1 MAHRPRGRLNARG
14 LEVDMRMKKIWGW
27 IAILL
32 PISFAGSGAAQKPA
46 DYDLIIANG
55 RVIDGTGNPWF
66 YADIAIRGDR
76 IAAVG
81 RLKGG
86 SAARVIDARGQV
98 VSPGFIDMHTHCES
112 GLSSPALKANL
123 NYITQGVTTVVTGN
137 CGYGPLEV
145 LEASRAMTNIGTNA
159 VILAGFGTIRRE
171 VLGTENRAPTAEELE
186 RMKSLLR
193 RAMEEGAWGLSTG
206 LQYIP
211 DRYAGTEEIVAL
223 ARVVAEFG
231 GIYSSH
237 MRSEEEA
244 LLDAVRET
252 IRIGEESG
260 ARVNISH
267 FKATGKP
274 NWGSL
279 EKAVRLV
286 REARE
291 RGVEITADMYPYSNS
306 ATVPLEIVFSVPPGL
321 GPFDE
326 LEKMAA
332 REGISGEESAA
343 LAARYAGELAK
354 ALRDPVVR
362 EKIRRATE
370 DGLPDRVN
378 WVAKGGWLNFSI
390 MGSRKHPELIG
401 RMFCDLAAERRRP
414 EFDIAADLY
423 LEDGDGLTISLSTMS
438 QDDVLRALM
447 QPWAMIG
454 SDGSVV
460 AEGESSVHP
469 RNFGTFPR
477 VLRKYVREEGV
488 LSLEEAVRKMT
499 SLPAMLLRLED
510 RGLVRPGCKA
520 DLVVF
525 DPGTIRDEATFD
537 APLRFSSGI
546 SHVLVNGKISLEKG
560 RVTDATRGLVLL
572 HKPL

>member
-1 MAHRPRGRLNARG
+1 
-14 LEVDMRMKKIWGW
+14 MRIRNIPGW
-27 IAILL
+27 TAVLL
-32 PISFAGSGAAQKPA
+32 LSLSLAGCGAARKAP

-66 YADIAIRGDR
+66 YADVAVRGDR

-81 RLKGG
+81 SLKGR
-86 SAARVIDARGQV
+86 SASRIIDARGQV
-98 VSPGFIDMHTHCES
+98 VTPGFIDMHTHCES

-137 CGYGPLEV
+137 CGYGPLRV
-145 LEASRAMTNIGTNA
+145 REASRAMTGIGTNA

-171 VLGTENRAPTAEELE
+171 VLGTDNRAPSAEELA
-186 RMKSLLR
+186 RMVSLMR

-211 DRYAGTEEIVAL
+211 DRYAGTEEIIAL

-244 LLDAVRET
+244 LIDAVLET

-260 ARVNISH
+260 ARADISH

-279 EKAVRLV
+279 GKAIQFV

-291 RGVEITADMYPYSNS
+291 RGVEITADMYPYRNS
-306 ATVPLEIVFSVPPGL
+306 ATVPLQIVFNVPPGME
-321 GPFDE
+321 PFDE

-332 REGISGEESAA
+332 RGEGNDA
-343 LAARYAGELAK
+343 LAARYTSELAK
-354 ALRDPVVR
+354 ALRDPAAR
-362 EKIRRATE
+362 DKIRRATE

-390 MGSRKHPELIG
+390 MGSLKHPELVG
-401 RMFCDLAAERRRP
+401 RMFCDLAAEQKRP

-423 LEDGDGLTISLSTMS
+423 LEEGDGLMISLSTMS
-438 QDDVLRALM
+438 EDDVLQAIR
-447 QPWAMIG
+447 QPWVMIG

-460 AEGESSVHP
+460 AEGEAGVHP
-469 RNFGTFPR
+469 RNYGTFPR

-488 LSLEEAVRKMT
+488 LGLEEAIRKMS
-499 SLPAMLLRLED
+499 SLPAQLLRLED
-510 RGLVRPGCKA
+510 RGLIRPGFAA
-520 DLVVF
+520 DLVILNAGAV
-525 DPGTIRDEATFD
+525 RDEATFE
-537 APLRFSSGI
+537 APHRFSAGI
-546 SHVLVNGKISLEKG
+546 SHVLVNGKLSVENG
-560 RVTDATRGLVLL
+560 RAIDPTHGVVLL
-572 HKPL
+572 HKIP

>member
-1 MAHRPRGRLNARG
+1 
-14 LEVDMRMKKIWGW
+14 MRTKKILGW
-27 IAILL
+27 TAVLL
-32 PISFAGSGAAQKPA
+32 LLFSAGYGTVRKSP

-55 RVIDGTGNPWF
+55 RIIDGTGNPWF
-66 YADIAIRGDR
+66 YADVAIRGDS

-81 RLKGG
+81 RLKGR
-86 SAARVIDARGQV
+86 SASRIIDARGQV
-98 VSPGFIDMHTHCES
+98 VTPGFIDMHTHCES

-137 CGYGPLEV
+137 CGYGPLKVPEV
-145 LEASRAMTNIGTNA
+145 SRAMTNMGTNA

-171 VLGTENRAPTAEELE
+171 VLGAENRAPSAEELE

-211 DRYAGTEEIVAL
+211 DRYAGTEEIIAL

-237 MRSEEEA
+237 MRSEEEN
-244 LLDAVRET
+244 LLDAVREA

-260 ARVNISH
+260 ARANISH

-291 RGVEITADMYPYSNS
+291 RGVEITADMYPYRNS
-306 ATVPLEIVFSVPPGL
+306 ATVPLQIVFSVPPGM

-343 LAARYAGELAK
+343 LAARYAGELTK
-354 ALRDPVVR
+354 SLRDPEAR
-362 EKIRRATE
+362 ERIRKTTE

-378 WVAKGGWLNFSI
+378 WVAKGGWQNFSI
-390 MGSRKHPELIG
+390 MSSLKHPELIG
-401 RMFCDLAAERRRP
+401 RMFCDLAAERKRP

-423 LEDGDGLTISLSTMS
+423 LEEGDGVTISLSTMS
-438 QDDVLRALM
+438 EDDVLQALR
-447 QPWAMIG
+447 QPWTMLG

-460 AEGESSVHP
+460 VEGESSVHP
-469 RNFGTFPR
+469 RNYGTFPR

-488 LSLEEAVRKMT
+488 LVIEEAVRKMT

-510 RGLVRPGCKA
+510 RGLVKPGCKA
-520 DLVVF
+520 DLVIF
-525 DPGTIRDEATFD
+525 DSSTIRDKATFD
-537 APLRFSSGI
+537 APHQFGTGI
-546 SHVLVNGKISLEKG
+546 SHVFVNGKISLENG
-560 RVTDATRGLVLL
+560 RVTDASHGVVLL
-572 HKPL
+572 RKAP

>member
-1 MAHRPRGRLNARG
+1 
-14 LEVDMRMKKIWGW
+14 MRTKKGYGW
-27 IAILL
+27 ASILL
-32 PISFAGSGAAQKPA
+32 ILLIGGCRTGKTPV

-66 YADIAIRGDR
+66 YADIAIRGDS

-81 RLKGG
+81 RLKGR
-86 SAARVIDARGQV
+86 SASRTIDARGQV
-98 VSPGFIDMHTHCES
+98 ITPGFIDTHTHCEP
-112 GLSSPALKANL
+112 GLSNPALKANL

-137 CGYGPLEV
+137 CGYGPLKV

-159 VILAGFGTIRRE
+159 VILTGFGTIRGE
-171 VLGTENRAPTAEELE
+171 VLGTENRAPSAEELE
-186 RMKSLLR
+186 RMKLLLR

-211 DRYAGTEEIVAL
+211 DRYAGTEEIITL

-237 MRSEEEA
+237 MRSEEEN

-260 ARVNISH
+260 ARANISH

-279 EKAVRLV
+279 EKAVLLV

-291 RGVEITADMYPYSNS
+291 RGVEITADMYPYRNS
-306 ATVPLEIVFSVPPGL
+306 ATVPIQIVFSVPPGM
-321 GPFDE
+321 GPFAE

-332 REGISGEESAA
+332 RAGISGEESAA
-343 LAARYAGELAK
+343 LAVRYAGELAK
-354 ALRDPVVR
+354 ALRDPEAR
-362 EKIRRATE
+362 ERIRKATE

-401 RMFCDLAAERRRP
+401 RMFCDLAAEQGRR

-423 LEDGDGLTISLSTMS
+423 LEEGDGVTISLSTMS
-438 QDDVLRALM
+438 EDDVLKALR
-447 QPWAMIG
+447 QPWTMFG

-488 LSLEEAVRKMT
+488 LGLEEAVRKMT
-499 SLPAMLLRLED
+499 SLPAMLLRLDD
-510 RGLVRPGCKA
+510 RGLIKPGAKA

-525 DPGTIRDEATFD
+525 DPGAVRDEATFD
-537 APLRFSSGI
+537 TPQRISTGI
-546 SHVLVNGKISLEKG
+546 SHVLVNGKISLENG
-560 RVTDATRGLVLL
+560 QVTDASHGVVLL
-572 HKPL
+572 HKGS

>member
-1 MAHRPRGRLNARG
+1 MGPAGASEPRG
-14 LEVDMRMKKIWGW
+14 LEVVMRIIKILGW
-27 IAILL
+27 TAVLL
-32 PISFAGSGAAQKPA
+32 LSLSFAGCGAPRKAP

-66 YADIAIRGDR
+66 YADVAIRGDSV
-76 IAAVG
+76 AAVG
-81 RLKGG
+81 RLKGR
-86 SAARVIDARGQV
+86 SASRIIDARGQV
-98 VSPGFIDMHTHCES
+98 VTPGFIDMHTHCES
-112 GLSSPALKANL
+112 GLSSAALKANL

-137 CGYGPLEV
+137 CGYGPLKV

-171 VLGTENRAPTAEELE
+171 VLGTDNRTPSAEELE
-186 RMKSLLR
+186 RMKSILR

-211 DRYAGTEEIVAL
+211 DRYAGTEEIIAL

-237 MRSEEEA
+237 MRSEEEN

-260 ARVNISH
+260 ARANISH

-291 RGVEITADMYPYSNS
+291 RGVEITADMYPYRNS
-306 ATVPLEIVFSVPPGL
+306 ATVPLQIVFSVPPGM

-332 REGISGEESAA
+332 REGIGGEEGAA
-343 LAARYAGELAK
+343 LAARYAGELTK
-354 ALRDPVVR
+354 ALRDPEAR
-362 EKIRRATE
+362 ERIRKTTE

-378 WVAKGGWLNFSI
+378 WVAKGGWQNFSI
-390 MGSRKHPELIG
+390 MSSLKHAELIG
-401 RMFCDLAAERRRP
+401 RMFCDLAAERKRS

-423 LEDGDGLTISLSTMS
+423 LEEGDGVTISLSTMS
-438 QDDVLRALM
+438 EDDVLQALR
-447 QPWAMIG
+447 QPWTMLG

-488 LSLEEAVRKMT
+488 LGLEEAVRKMT

-510 RGLVRPGCKA
+510 RGLVKPGCKA

-525 DPGTIRDEATFD
+525 DPGTVRDEATFD
-537 APLRFSSGI
+537 TPQRISTGI
-546 SHVLVNGKISLEKG
+546 SHVLVNGKISLENG
-560 RVTDATRGLVLL
+560 QVTDASHGVVLL
-572 HKPL
+572 RQTP